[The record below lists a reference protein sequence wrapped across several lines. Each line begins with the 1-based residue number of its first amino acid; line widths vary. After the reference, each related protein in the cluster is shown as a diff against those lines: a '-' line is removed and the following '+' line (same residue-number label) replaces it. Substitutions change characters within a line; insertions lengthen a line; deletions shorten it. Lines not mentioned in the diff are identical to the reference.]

1 MARQRIYLCIDLK
14 SFFASVECVER
25 GLDPFAVNLVVADPD
40 RGRGAIT
47 LAATP
52 AIKRHGVKSRGRIF
66 EIPEDIEYITAPPR
80 MQLYMDYAVRIYGIL
95 LQFVAAEDIHVYSID
110 EAFLDITPYQKL
122 YHLRAREL
130 AQRIM
135 DAIFEQTHITATAGI
150 GTNLFLAKVALDI
163 TAKHSASNIGALS
176 EALFRQT
183 LWHHRPL
190 QDFWMIG
197 PGISERLHRLG
208 IDDLYTLA
216 HYPQEP
222 LYRMFGVHARSMI
235 DHAWGVEPTTIQ
247 EIKHYVPK
255 ANSISNSQILFRDYD
270 KSEAELILKEMVD
283 VNVLSL
289 CEKGLVTDHISLTVG
304 YSDKSRKHA
313 HASRKLSNYTG
324 SCRTLTAA
332 FLRLYHQI
340 VADGQPI
347 RQITIALGN
356 VQKEHFMQYSL
367 FADADTI
374 EKERQLQQTLVHI
387 RTRYGKNAV
396 LKGMNTLEAS
406 TQKYRNQTIGG
417 HKAS

>member
-1 MARQRIYLCIDLK
+1 
-14 SFFASVECVER
+14 
-25 GLDPFAVNLVVADPD
+25 
-40 RGRGAIT
+40 
-47 LAATP
+47 
-52 AIKRHGVKSRGRIF
+52 
-66 EIPEDIEYITAPPR
+66 
-80 MQLYMDYAVRIYGIL
+80 
-95 LQFVAAEDIHVYSID
+95 
-110 EAFLDITPYQKL
+110 
-122 YHLRAREL
+122 
-130 AQRIM
+130 
-135 DAIFEQTHITATAGI
+135 
-150 GTNLFLAKVALDI
+150 
-163 TAKHSASNIGALS
+163 
-176 EALFRQT
+176 
-183 LWHHRPL
+183 
-190 QDFWMIG
+190 MIG

-222 LYRMFGVHARSMI
+222 LYRMFGVHARSLI

-304 YSDKSRKHA
+304 YSGESRKHA

-367 FADADTI
+367 FADADTT

>member
-66 EIPEDIEYITAPPR
+66 EIPEGIEYITAPPR

-163 TAKHSASNIGALS
+163 TAKHSAPSAKRS
-176 EALFRQT
+176 FAR
-183 LWHHRPL
+183 RC
-190 QDFWMIG
+190 
-197 PGISERLHRLG
+197 GI
-208 IDDLYTLA
+208 ID
-216 HYPQEP
+216 
-222 LYRMFGVHARSMI
+222 RCR
-235 DHAWGVEPTTIQ
+235 
-247 EIKHYVPK
+247 
-255 ANSISNSQILFRDYD
+255 IS
-270 KSEAELILKEMVD
+270 
-283 VNVLSL
+283 
-289 CEKGLVTDHISLTVG
+289 G
-304 YSDKSRKHA
+304 
-313 HASRKLSNYTG
+313 
-324 SCRTLTAA
+324 
-332 FLRLYHQI
+332 
-340 VADGQPI
+340 
-347 RQITIALGN
+347 
-356 VQKEHFMQYSL
+356 
-367 FADADTI
+367 
-374 EKERQLQQTLVHI
+374 
-387 RTRYGKNAV
+387 
-396 LKGMNTLEAS
+396 
-406 TQKYRNQTIGG
+406 
-417 HKAS
+417 